1 MRSILLKSELG
12 LTPMND
18 GKLIR
23 IVLPTL
29 TEERRRELVKVVKRM
44 GEDFKV
50 QIRNHRRDANEM
62 LKEMKKEKEIG
73 EDEMRKGQE
82 RVQKTTDD
90 NISKVDAIAISH
102 SLLRARRLNK
112 RYPKSASP
120 NASDPIPISGI
131 RKKNTSR

>member
-1 MRSILLKSELG
+1 
-12 LTPMND
+12 MND

-62 LKEMKKEKEIG
+62 LKELKKDKEIG

-90 NISKVDAIAISH
+90 NISNVDAIVDEKEKEIME
-102 SLLRARRLNK
+102 
-112 RYPKSASP
+112 
-120 NASDPIPISGI
+120 I
-131 RKKNTSR
+131 

>member
-1 MRSILLKSELG
+1 
-12 LTPMND
+12 
-18 GKLIR
+18 
-23 IVLPTL
+23 
-29 TEERRRELVKVVKRM
+29 VKVVKRM

-90 NISKVDAIAISH
+90 HISKVD
-102 SLLRARRLNK
+102 
-112 RYPKSASP
+112 
-120 NASDPIPISGI
+120 GI
-131 RKKNTSR
+131 VNEKEKEIMEI